1 MTRQALI
8 TGIGALWSG
17 GASPAELVGALSAEH
32 RALGPLERL
41 RAEDGSELFGGVI
54 DDGAIDAWVDPRER
68 RTMDRF
74 GRINVAGARRTV
86 LDAGYTT
93 EQIGEGALADA
104 GLVLSTTFGPWEST
118 NRFVRELIEEG
129 PLGTSARVFP
139 NTVLNS
145 AQGRVAINLK
155 MKGPS
160 STLCGI
166 PAPTY
171 ALDLIE
177 LRRADRVLAGSA
189 DEIYPNQLTAYSA
202 DGTLAP
208 QAADRYLGRPFDPTG
223 QGATAGEGFAACF
236 LETEAS
242 AAARGATGLARILGD
257 GSACD
262 GRLARSFSR
271 ADREG
276 RAFCLAIQRALA
288 RAELP
293 GERIDAV
300 IAAANGCPD
309 LDLGE
314 RTALAMTLGPRP
326 RHLVALKA
334 VTGECFGAS
343 VALALVAA
351 VGLLGERP
359 EFEHVLV
366 NGVEIGGNHVSYVV
380 GRAAGGARS

>member
-17 GASPAELVGALSAEH
+17 GDSLAQLVGAFSADH
-32 RALGPLERL
+32 HALGPLKRL
-41 RAEDGSELFGGVI
+41 RAEDGSELFGGMI
-54 DDGAIDAWVDPRER
+54 DDKAIDAWIDPGEK

-86 LDAGYTT
+86 LDAGYTP
-93 EQIGEGALADA
+93 EQIAEGALAGA

-160 STLCGI
+160 STLCGL
-166 PAPTY
+166 PAPSY
-171 ALDLIE
+171 ALDLME
-177 LRRADRVLAGSA
+177 LGRAERVLAGGA

-208 QAADRYLGRPFDPTG
+208 QSAARYLGRPFDSTG

-236 LETEAS
+236 LETETS
-242 AAARGATGLARILGD
+242 AAARGAKALARILGD

-276 RAFCLAIQRALA
+276 RAFALAIQRALA
-288 RAELP
+288 RADLP

-314 RTALAMTLGPRP
+314 QTALAMTLGARP
-326 RHLVALKA
+326 RRLVALKG

-351 VGLLGERP
+351 VGLLADSGDV
-359 EFEHVLV
+359 EHVLV
-366 NGVEIGGNHVSYVV
+366 NGVEIGGNHVSFVL
-380 GRAAGGARS
+380 GRAGGGARS